1 MKKEKEPKDLL
12 LECLKDIESDLVDAD
27 HSISVSYNKEEA
39 RRKISRAIGR
49 IRSFKTILSYLE
61 GG

>member
-12 LECLKDIESDLVDAD
+12 LECLTDIEKDLIDAKD
-27 HSISVSYNKEEA
+27 DALKSCYNKSEQSIE
-39 RRKISRAIGR
+39 RAIGR
-49 IRSFKTILSYLE
+49 IRNFKTILSYLE

>member
-12 LECLKDIESDLVDAD
+12 LECLTDIEKDLIDAKD
-27 HSISVSYNKEEA
+27 DASKSRYNKSEKSIE
-39 RRKISRAIGR
+39 RAIGR
-49 IRSFKTILSYLE
+49 IRTFKTILGYLE